1 MGEPRSSFFFFLEC
15 RRVIGLSI
23 IMVGTIA
30 SAFFASKETEA
41 RPLQPLASACGLYR
55 EQLGALR
62 RLGVIT
68 TVMC

>member
-1 MGEPRSSFFFFLEC
+1 MGEPQIFFEC
-15 RRVIGLSI
+15 RRAIGLSV

-55 EQLGALR
+55 KQLGAPR
-62 RLGVIT
+62 QVGVIM
-68 TVMC
+68 TVMW